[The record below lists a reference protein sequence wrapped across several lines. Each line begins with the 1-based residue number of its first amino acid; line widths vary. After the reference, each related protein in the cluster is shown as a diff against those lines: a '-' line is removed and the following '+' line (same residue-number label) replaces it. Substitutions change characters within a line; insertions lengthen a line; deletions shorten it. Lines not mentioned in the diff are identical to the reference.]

1 MAGIDISKTFNRALA
16 LEKEGK
22 YSEAAQLYESLIQ
35 SQPKYQK
42 SYLNLGALYSKQ
54 SNSRKAIEIYQKALE
69 IGKTPELYY
78 NIGVELYRI
87 GEIETAIRSLKKS
100 LEIEKRFLKSHILL
114 AYCYRQLEKDD
125 KTELYFTNAIR
136 LDPKNQMALTAL
148 ATLYFEKERWKECLE
163 TANKVNKLYPGDS
176 RMQVLLSE
184 VYTRLGNF
192 KQSFEILKQAT
203 TQSKGFTRLSDAIEE
218 SKKNPEEAA
227 FFDSLEK
234 LTKNKLDEFR
244 SKFEMNKENPEDFSP
259 PNPQDALDLSLMYLF
274 HGDREQALKYML
286 YAQKQL
292 EESNAQESSDP

>member
-1 MAGIDISKTFNRALA
+1 MTGTDISKIFNQALA
-16 LEKEGK
+16 FEKEGK
-22 YSEAAQLYESLIQ
+22 HPEAVRLYESLIL

-54 SNSRKAIEIYQKALE
+54 GNSLKAIEIYQKALG

-78 NIGVELYRI
+78 NIGVELYRT
-87 GEIETAIRSLKKS
+87 GEIETAVRSLKKS

-125 KTELYFTNAIR
+125 KTELYLTNAIR
-136 LDPKNQMALTAL
+136 LDPENRMALIAL
-148 ATLYFEKERWKECLE
+148 ATLHFEKERWKECLE
-163 TANKVNKLYPGDS
+163 TADKINKLYPGDS

-184 VYTRLGNF
+184 VHTRLGNF

-203 TQSKGFTRLSDAIEE
+203 TQSKGFTRFSDAIEE

-244 SKFEMNKENPEDFSP
+244 SKFEMSKENPEDFAP

-274 HGDREQALKYML
+274 HGDKERALKYML

-292 EESNAQESSDP
+292 EESSAEKSSDP

>member
-1 MAGIDISKTFNRALA
+1 MTGTDINKKFNQALT

-22 YSEAAQLYESLIQ
+22 YPEAVRLYEDLIE
-35 SQPKYQK
+35 SQPRYQK

-54 SNSRKAIEIYQKALE
+54 GNSKKAIEIYQKALQ
-69 IGKTPELYY
+69 IGKSPELYY
-78 NIGVELYRI
+78 NIGIELYRT
-87 GEIETAIRSLKKS
+87 GKTETAIRSLKKS

-125 KTELYFTNAIR
+125 KTELYLTNAIR
-136 LDPKNQMALTAL
+136 LDPNNRMALTAL
-148 ATLYFEKERWKECLE
+148 ATLCFEKERWKDCLE
-163 TANKVNKLYPGDS
+163 TANKVNKLFPNDS

-184 VYTRLGNF
+184 VHTRLGNF

-203 TQSKGFTRLSDAIEE
+203 SRSKGFTRFSNVVEE

-227 FFDSLEK
+227 FFNSLEK

-244 SKFEMNKENPEDFSP
+244 SKLEMNQENPEDFSP

-274 HGDREQALKYML
+274 HGDKERALKYML

-292 EESNAQESSDP
+292 EENPQNDV

>member
-1 MAGIDISKTFNRALA
+1 MTGTDITKRFNQALI
-16 LEKEGK
+16 LEKEGN
-22 YSEAAQLYESLIQ
+22 YPEAIRLYEDLIQ

-42 SYLNLGALYSKQ
+42 PYLNLGALYSKQ
-54 SNSRKAIEIYQKALE
+54 GNSKKAIEVYQKALYV
-69 IGKTPELYY
+69 GKSPELYY
-78 NIGVELYRI
+78 NIGIELYRT
-87 GEIETAIRSLKKS
+87 GETETAIRSLKKS
-100 LEIEKRFLKSHILL
+100 LEIEKRFLNSHILL

-125 KTELYFTNAIR
+125 KTELYLTNAIR
-136 LDPKNQMALTAL
+136 LDPKNRMALTAL
-148 ATLYFEKERWKECLE
+148 ATLYFEKERWRDCLE
-163 TANKVNKLYPGDS
+163 TANKVNKLFPNDP

-184 VYTRLGNF
+184 VHTRLGNF

-203 TQSKGFTRLSDAIEE
+203 SQSKGFTRFSDAIEE

-244 SKFEMNKENPEDFSP
+244 SKLEMNQENPEDFSP

-274 HGDREQALKYML
+274 HGDKERALKYML

-292 EESNAQESSDP
+292 EESNTQNDD

>member
-1 MAGIDISKTFNRALA
+1 MTGTDINKKFSQALT

-22 YSEAAQLYESLIQ
+22 YPEAVRLYEDLIE

-54 SNSRKAIEIYQKALE
+54 GNSKKAIEIYQKALQ
-69 IGKTPELYY
+69 IGKSPELYY
-78 NIGVELYRI
+78 NIGIELYRT
-87 GEIETAIRSLKKS
+87 GETETAIRSLKKS

-125 KTELYFTNAIR
+125 KTELYLTNAIR
-136 LDPKNQMALTAL
+136 LDPKNRMALTAL
-148 ATLYFEKERWKECLE
+148 ATLYFEKERWKDCLE
-163 TANKVNKLYPGDS
+163 TANKVNKLFPNDS

-184 VYTRLGNF
+184 VHTRLGNF

-203 TQSKGFTRLSDAIEE
+203 SRSKGFTRFSDVVEE

-227 FFDSLEK
+227 FFNSLEK

-244 SKFEMNKENPEDFSP
+244 SKLEMNQENPEDFSP

-274 HGDREQALKYML
+274 HGDKERALKYML

-292 EESNAQESSDP
+292 EENPQNDI

>member
-1 MAGIDISKTFNRALA
+1 MTGADIGKRFNQALN

-22 YSEAAQLYESLIQ
+22 YPEAILLYEGLIQ

-54 SNSRKAIEIYQKALE
+54 GNSKKAIEIYQKALQV
-69 IGKTPELYY
+69 GKSPELYY
-78 NIGVELYRI
+78 NIGIELYRS
-87 GEIETAIRSLKKS
+87 GETETAIRSLKKS
-100 LEIEKRFLKSHILL
+100 LEIEKRFLKPHILL

-125 KTELYFTNAIR
+125 KTELYLTNAIR
-136 LDPKNQMALTAL
+136 LDPKNRMALTAL

-163 TANKVNKLYPGDS
+163 AANKVSKLFPNDS

-184 VYTRLGNF
+184 VHTRLGNF

-203 TQSKGFTRLSDAIEE
+203 SQSKGFTRFSDTIEE
-218 SKKNPEEAA
+218 FKKNPEEAA

-234 LTKNKLDEFR
+234 LTKNKLNEFR
-244 SKFEMNKENPEDFSP
+244 SKFEMSQENPEDFSP

-274 HGDREQALKYML
+274 HGDKERALKYML

-292 EESNAQESSDP
+292 EESNSQNDV

>member
-1 MAGIDISKTFNRALA
+1 MTGADIGKKFNQALN

-22 YSEAAQLYESLIQ
+22 YPEAILLYEGLIQ

-54 SNSRKAIEIYQKALE
+54 GNSKKAIEIYQKALQV
-69 IGKTPELYY
+69 GKSPELYY
-78 NIGVELYRI
+78 NIGIELYRS
-87 GEIETAIRSLKKS
+87 GETETAIRSLKKS

-125 KTELYFTNAIR
+125 KTELYLTNAIR
-136 LDPKNQMALTAL
+136 LDSKNRMALTAL
-148 ATLYFEKERWKECLE
+148 ATLHFEKERWKECLE
-163 TANKVNKLYPGDS
+163 AANKVSKLFPNDS

-184 VYTRLGNF
+184 VHTRLGNF

-203 TQSKGFTRLSDAIEE
+203 SQSKGFTRFSDTIEE
-218 SKKNPEEAA
+218 FKKNPEEAA

-234 LTKNKLDEFR
+234 LTKNKLNEFR
-244 SKFEMNKENPEDFSP
+244 SKFEMSQENPEDFSP

-274 HGDREQALKYML
+274 HGDKERALKYML

-292 EESNAQESSDP
+292 EESDSQNDV

>member
-1 MAGIDISKTFNRALA
+1 MTGTDISKIFNQALA

-22 YSEAAQLYESLIQ
+22 HPEAIQLYETLIRE
-35 SQPKYQK
+35 QPKYQK

-54 SNSRKAIEIYQKALE
+54 GNSKRAIEIYQKALT

-87 GEIETAIRSLKKS
+87 EEIETAIRSLKKS
-100 LEIEKRFLKSHILL
+100 LEIEKKFLKSHILL
-114 AYCYRQLEKDD
+114 AYCYRLLEKDE
-125 KTELYFTNAIR
+125 KTELYLKNAIR
-136 LDPKNQMALTAL
+136 LDPKNRMAWTAL
-148 ATLYFEKERWKECLE
+148 ATLYFEKERWQECLE
-163 TANKVNKLYPGDS
+163 TTNKVSKLYPGDS

-184 VYTRLGNF
+184 VHTRLGNF

-203 TQSKGFTRLSDAIEE
+203 SQSKGFTRFSDTIEE
-218 SKKNPEEAA
+218 AKKNPEESA

-244 SKFEMNKENPEDFSP
+244 SKFEMSKENPEDFAP

-274 HGDREQALKYML
+274 HGDKERALKYML

-292 EESNAQESSDP
+292 EESSAQETSDL

>member
-1 MAGIDISKTFNRALA
+1 MTGADIGKRFNQALN

-22 YSEAAQLYESLIQ
+22 YPEAILLYEGLIQ

-54 SNSRKAIEIYQKALE
+54 GNSKKAIEIYQKALQV
-69 IGKTPELYY
+69 GKSPELYY
-78 NIGVELYRI
+78 NIGIELYRS
-87 GEIETAIRSLKKS
+87 GETETAIRSLKKS

-125 KTELYFTNAIR
+125 KTELYLTNAIR
-136 LDPKNQMALTAL
+136 LDPKDRMALTAL

-163 TANKVNKLYPGDS
+163 AANKVSKLFPNDS

-184 VYTRLGNF
+184 VHTRLGNF

-203 TQSKGFTRLSDAIEE
+203 SQSKGFTRFSDTIEE
-218 SKKNPEEAA
+218 FKKNPEEAA

-234 LTKNKLDEFR
+234 LTKNKLNEFR
-244 SKFEMNKENPEDFSP
+244 SKFEMSQENPEDFSP

-274 HGDREQALKYML
+274 HGDKERALKYML

-292 EESNAQESSDP
+292 EESNSQNDV

>member
-1 MAGIDISKTFNRALA
+1 MTGADIGKRFNQALN

-22 YSEAAQLYESLIQ
+22 YPEAILLYEGLIQ

-54 SNSRKAIEIYQKALE
+54 GNSKKAIEIYQKALQV
-69 IGKTPELYY
+69 GKSPELYY
-78 NIGVELYRI
+78 NIGIELYRS
-87 GEIETAIRSLKKS
+87 GETEPAIRSLKKS

-125 KTELYFTNAIR
+125 KTELYLTNAIR
-136 LDPKNQMALTAL
+136 LDPKNRMALTAL

-163 TANKVNKLYPGDS
+163 AANKVSKLFPNDS

-184 VYTRLGNF
+184 VHTRLGNF

-203 TQSKGFTRLSDAIEE
+203 SQSKGFTRFSDTIEE
-218 SKKNPEEAA
+218 FKKNPEEAA

-234 LTKNKLDEFR
+234 LTKNKLNEFR
-244 SKFEMNKENPEDFSP
+244 SKFEMSQENPEDFSP

-274 HGDREQALKYML
+274 HGDKERALKYML

-292 EESNAQESSDP
+292 SNSQNDV

>member
-1 MAGIDISKTFNRALA
+1 MTGADIGKRFNQALN

-22 YSEAAQLYESLIQ
+22 YPEAILLYEGLIQ

-54 SNSRKAIEIYQKALE
+54 GNSKKAIEIYQKALQV
-69 IGKTPELYY
+69 GKSPELYY
-78 NIGVELYRI
+78 NIGIELYRS
-87 GEIETAIRSLKKS
+87 GETETAIRSLKKS

-125 KTELYFTNAIR
+125 KTELYLTNAIR
-136 LDPKNQMALTAL
+136 LDPKNRMALTAL

-163 TANKVNKLYPGDS
+163 AANKVSKLFPNDS

-184 VYTRLGNF
+184 VHTRLGNF

-203 TQSKGFTRLSDAIEE
+203 SQSKGFTRFSDTIEE
-218 SKKNPEEAA
+218 FKKNPEEAA

-234 LTKNKLDEFR
+234 LTKNKLNEFR
-244 SKFEMNKENPEDFSP
+244 SKFEMSQENPEDFSP

-274 HGDREQALKYML
+274 HGDKEQALKYML

-292 EESNAQESSDP
+292 EESNSQNDV

>member
-1 MAGIDISKTFNRALA
+1 MTGTDINKKFNQALT

-22 YSEAAQLYESLIQ
+22 YPEAVRLYEDLIE

-54 SNSRKAIEIYQKALE
+54 GNSKKAIEIYQKALQ
-69 IGKTPELYY
+69 IGKSPELYY
-78 NIGVELYRI
+78 NIGIELYRT
-87 GEIETAIRSLKKS
+87 GETETAIRSLKKS

-125 KTELYFTNAIR
+125 KTELYLTNAIR
-136 LDPKNQMALTAL
+136 LDPKNRMALTAL
-148 ATLYFEKERWKECLE
+148 ATLYFEKERWKDCLE
-163 TANKVNKLYPGDS
+163 TANKVNKLFPNDS
-176 RMQVLLSE
+176 RMQALLSE
-184 VYTRLGNF
+184 VHTRLGNF

-203 TQSKGFTRLSDAIEE
+203 SRSKGFTRFSDVVEE

-227 FFDSLEK
+227 FFNSLEK

-244 SKFEMNKENPEDFSP
+244 SKLEMNQENPEDFSP

-274 HGDREQALKYML
+274 HGDKERALKYML

-292 EESNAQESSDP
+292 EENPQNDI

>member
-1 MAGIDISKTFNRALA
+1 MTGADIGKRFNQALN

-22 YSEAAQLYESLIQ
+22 YPEAILLYEGLIQ

-54 SNSRKAIEIYQKALE
+54 GNSKKAIEIYQKALQV
-69 IGKTPELYY
+69 GKSPELYY
-78 NIGVELYRI
+78 NIGIELYRS
-87 GEIETAIRSLKKS
+87 GETETAIRSLKKS

-125 KTELYFTNAIR
+125 KTELYLTNAIR
-136 LDPKNQMALTAL
+136 LDPKNRMALTAL

-163 TANKVNKLYPGDS
+163 AANKVSKLFPNDY

-184 VYTRLGNF
+184 VHTRLGNF

-203 TQSKGFTRLSDAIEE
+203 SQSKGFTRFSDTIEE
-218 SKKNPEEAA
+218 FKKNPEEAA

-234 LTKNKLDEFR
+234 LTKNKLNEFR
-244 SKFEMNKENPEDFSP
+244 SKFEMSQENPEDFSP

-274 HGDREQALKYML
+274 HGDKERALKYML

-292 EESNAQESSDP
+292 EESNSQNDV

>member
-1 MAGIDISKTFNRALA
+1 MTGADIGKRFNQALN

-22 YSEAAQLYESLIQ
+22 YPEAILLYEGLIQ

-54 SNSRKAIEIYQKALE
+54 GNSKKAIEIYQKALQV
-69 IGKTPELYY
+69 GKSPELYY
-78 NIGVELYRI
+78 NIGIELYRS
-87 GEIETAIRSLKKS
+87 GETETAIRSLKKS

-114 AYCYRQLEKDD
+114 AYCYRQLEKND
-125 KTELYFTNAIR
+125 KTELYLTNAIR
-136 LDPKNQMALTAL
+136 LDPKNRMALTAL

-163 TANKVNKLYPGDS
+163 AANKVSKLFPNDS

-184 VYTRLGNF
+184 VHTRLGNF

-203 TQSKGFTRLSDAIEE
+203 SQSKGFTRFSDTIEE
-218 SKKNPEEAA
+218 FKKNPEEAA

-234 LTKNKLDEFR
+234 LTKNKLNEFR
-244 SKFEMNKENPEDFSP
+244 SKFEMSQENPEDFSP

-274 HGDREQALKYML
+274 HGDKERALKYML

-292 EESNAQESSDP
+292 EESNSQNDV

>member
-1 MAGIDISKTFNRALA
+1 MTGADIGKRFNQALN

-22 YSEAAQLYESLIQ
+22 YPEAILLYEGLIQ

-54 SNSRKAIEIYQKALE
+54 GNSKKAIEIYQKALQV
-69 IGKTPELYY
+69 GKSPELYY
-78 NIGVELYRI
+78 NIGIELYRS
-87 GEIETAIRSLKKS
+87 GETETAIRSLKKS

-125 KTELYFTNAIR
+125 KTELYLTNAIR
-136 LDPKNQMALTAL
+136 LDPKNRMALTAL

-163 TANKVNKLYPGDS
+163 AANKVSKLFPNDS

-184 VYTRLGNF
+184 VHTRLGNF

-203 TQSKGFTRLSDAIEE
+203 SQSKGFTRFSDTIEE
-218 SKKNPEEAA
+218 FKKNPEEAA

-234 LTKNKLDEFR
+234 LTKNKLNEFR
-244 SKFEMNKENPEDFSP
+244 SKFEMSQENPEDFSP

-274 HGDREQALKYML
+274 HGDKERALKYML

-292 EESNAQESSDP
+292 EESNSQNDV

>member
-1 MAGIDISKTFNRALA
+1 MTGTDISKTFNQALA

-22 YSEAAQLYESLIQ
+22 YPEAIRLYESIIL

-54 SNSRKAIEIYQKALE
+54 GDSKKAIEIYQKALS
-69 IGKTPELYY
+69 ISKTPELYY
-78 NIGVELYRI
+78 NIGVELYRL
-87 GEIETAIRSLKKS
+87 GEIETSIRSLKKS

-125 KTELYFTNAIR
+125 KTELYLTNAIR
-136 LDPKNQMALTAL
+136 LDPKNRMALTAL
-148 ATLYFEKERWKECLE
+148 ATLQFEKERWKECLE
-163 TANKVNKLYPGDS
+163 TATKVNGFYPGDS
-176 RMQVLLSE
+176 RMQVLISE
-184 VYTRLGNF
+184 VHSRLGNF

-203 TQSKGFTRLSDAIEE
+203 SQSKGFTKFSDAVEE
-218 SKKNPEEAA
+218 SKKNPEEAV

-234 LTKNKLDEFR
+234 LTKKKLEEFR
-244 SKFEMNKENPEDFSP
+244 SKFEMSKENPEDFAP

-274 HGDREQALKYML
+274 HGDKERALKYML

-292 EESNAQESSDP
+292 EESGAQET